1 MVSVIIRTKNE
12 ERWIAQCI
20 KKIKSQ
26 SITDIEIVLVDNKST
41 DKTITRARH
50 EFPGI
55 KVIELDEYRP
65 GLAINE
71 GIRASAGHYIAI
83 LSSHCLPVDENWL
96 QHLMDNLNQPLVAG
110 VYGRQIPMRFTSSV
124 DKRDLLLTFGLDK
137 RLQKKD
143 SFFHNANSM
152 IRRETW
158 EKYPFDEN
166 ITNIEDRVW
175 GKMMIE
181 AGYTL
186 VYEPEAAVHHYHGI
200 HQNNNKERV
209 DNVVQILEGLNLH
222 KSHRGA
228 DYMDPSKLEIAAII
242 PVKLDK
248 ENEEIIDI
256 LLERTIRPTLTSSY
270 INRIIVSSDS
280 KVIAEK
286 ITALGAEAPFLRPP
300 ELSENDIRVDEV
312 LNYTLEQLELQE
324 YYPDIVVPLEI
335 IHPFRPAGLIDH
347 LIEQLIQRGLD
358 TLIPGFAEKR
368 LGWWEKDSNFIRID
382 NFSTHRSE
390 REPLHIGLISLGCA
404 TYPEIIRR
412 GSRLGERV
420 GLFEIKDP
428 ISTIEIR
435 NQDDMDAVRKY
446 ISEFS

>member
-1 MVSVIIRTKNE
+1 MISVIIRTRNE

-20 KKIKSQ
+20 QKIRSQ
-26 SITDIEIVLVDNKST
+26 SVRDIEIILVDNKST

-50 EFPGI
+50 EYPGI
-55 KVIELDEYRP
+55 KVIEIDEYRP
-65 GLAINE
+65 GLALNL
-71 GIRASAGHYIAI
+71 GIRASAGQYIAI

-96 QHLMDNLNQPLVAG
+96 QHLMDNLKQPRVAG
-110 VYGRQIPMRFTSSV
+110 VYGRQIPMRFSSSI

-152 IRRETW
+152 IRRDIW
-158 EKYPFDEN
+158 EQYPFDEDV
-166 ITNIEDRVW
+166 TNIEDRVW
-175 GKMMIE
+175 GKKVIE
-181 AGYTL
+181 AGHTL

-209 DNVVQILEGLNLH
+209 NNVIQILEGLNLH
-222 KSHRGA
+222 KVDNSL
-228 DYMDPSKLEIAAII
+228 DPSKLEVAAII
-242 PVKLDK
+242 PVKLEK
-248 ENEEIIDI
+248 GNEGIIDT
-256 LLERTIRPTLTSSY
+256 LLERTIRPALESRY
-270 INRIIVSSDS
+270 INRVIVSTDS
-280 KVIAEK
+280 KLIAEK
-286 ITALGAEAPFLRPP
+286 IKGLGAEAPFLRPP
-300 ELSENDIRVDEV
+300 ELSASDIRVDEV
-312 LNYTLEQLELQE
+312 LNYTLEQLELKG

-335 IHPFRPAGLIDH
+335 IHPFRPEGLIDN
-347 LIEQLIQRGLD
+347 LIEQLIEQGLD

-368 LGWWEKDSNFIRID
+368 LGWWEKDKNFIRVD

-404 TYPEIIRR
+404 TYPEIIRK
-412 GSRLGERV
+412 GSRLGKRV

-435 NQDDMDAVRKY
+435 NQDDMDAVKKY
-446 ISEFS
+446 LSAF

>member
-347 LIEQLIQRGLD
+347 LIEH
-358 TLIPGFAEKR
+358 
-368 LGWWEKDSNFIRID
+368 
-382 NFSTHRSE
+382 FSTHRSE